1 MFCASVKIM
10 SYFQTVNKIFPV
22 LTRTHLSGRF
32 SVVIR
37 MDYSDNR
44 LVRALSK
51 LLRLLPLLCMG
62 AAILLFLTRWRS
74 LTVEDFLNYSPSQPL
89 LAMLFLW
96 LAFAVKSLSIMFP
109 VMLLFAVSG
118 RLFPLPVALLVNVV
132 GISITLTLPYLIGR
146 YSGKDLTEKLM
157 VKYPKLA
164 QFRAMRSKS
173 GMFFAFIIRAVGV
186 LPCDVV
192 SLYLGNTRLNY
203 SEYLIGG
210 MLGFMPDLLCATIV
224 GMKISDVS
232 SPWFWGTIGVNIT
245 VCVISM
251 LVYRQYMK
259 KHFAK

>member
-1 MFCASVKIM
+1 
-10 SYFQTVNKIFPV
+10 
-22 LTRTHLSGRF
+22 
-32 SVVIR
+32 
-37 MDYSDNR
+37 MDYSDNK
-44 LVRALSK
+44 LLRALSK

-62 AAILLFLTRWRS
+62 AAILLFLTRWKD
-74 LTVEDFLNYSPSQPL
+74 LTVDDFLSYTPSQPL

-118 RLFPLPVALLVNVV
+118 RLFPLPAALLVNAV
-132 GISITLTLPYLIGR
+132 GIAITLTLPYLIGR

-157 VKYPKLA
+157 LKYPKIAEL
-164 QFRAMRSKS
+164 RAMRSKS

-203 SEYLIGG
+203 HEYLIGG
-210 MLGFMPDLLCATIV
+210 VLGFMPDLICATIV

-232 SPWFWGTIGVNIT
+232 SPWFWGTIAVNIS
-245 VCVISM
+245 VCLISM
-251 LVYRQYMK
+251 LVYRQYLK
-259 KHFAK
+259 KNRAQ

>member
-1 MFCASVKIM
+1 MNRI
-10 SYFQTVNKIFPV
+10 
-22 LTRTHLSGRF
+22 GF
-32 SVVIR
+32 SAKLGAVIDL
-37 MDYSDNR
+37 DYSDNKLLR
-44 LVRALSK
+44 GLSK

-62 AAILLFLTRWRS
+62 AAVLLFLTRWKN
-74 LTVEDFLNYSPSQPL
+74 LTVEDFLSYTPSQPL

-96 LAFAVKSLSIMFP
+96 LAFALKSLSIMFP

-132 GISITLTLPYLIGR
+132 GIAITLTLPYLIGR

-164 QFRAMRSKS
+164 QLRAMRSRS
-173 GMFFAFIIRAVGV
+173 GLFFAFIIRAVGV

-210 MLGFMPDLLCATIV
+210 VLGFVPDLLCATIV
-224 GMKISDVS
+224 GMKISDAS
-232 SPWFWGTIGVNIT
+232 SPWFWGTIAVNIC
-245 VCVISM
+245 VCLGSM
-251 LVYRQYMK
+251 LIYRNYLR
-259 KHFAK
+259 KHSEK